1 MKAEAVC
8 LCKCLHMSLAP
19 HPVRSS
25 PSLARHGLSYVLL
38 PTAKQCL
45 SCVCQCVCVGV
56 CVCVS
61 ALLWLWPSPEV
72 AIFVFL
78 LSSFAYNGTVK
89 VHKMSWR
96 ASTGSAVRFPGIVA
110 CSCRPHS
117 PPSHS
122 FACPT
127 AASSFAR
134 SN

>member
-25 PSLARHGLSYVLL
+25 PPL
-38 PTAKQCL
+38 PGVACPM
-45 SCVCQCVCVGV
+45 SCCWQPNNAFHVCVSA
-56 CVCVS
+56 CVS

-78 LSSFAYNGTVK
+78 LSSFAYNGAVK

-96 ASTGSAVRFPGIVA
+96 ASTGSAVRFPRIVA

-117 PPSHS
+117 PPSPS
-122 FACPT
+122 FACPP